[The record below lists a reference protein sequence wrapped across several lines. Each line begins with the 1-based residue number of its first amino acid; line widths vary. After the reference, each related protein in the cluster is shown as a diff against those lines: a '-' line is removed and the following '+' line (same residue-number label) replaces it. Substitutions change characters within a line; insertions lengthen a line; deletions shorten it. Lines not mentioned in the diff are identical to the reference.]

1 MLRLEKGHIIV
12 GQDTDGITNAL
23 EIGMPWAIKMD
34 KPFFIGQRSLRV
46 LEKQPRRQ
54 TLVGFT
60 LPSSDEASVQARRRP
75 KECHLVLDG
84 GQIAGRVTSVGWSPT
99 LARCIGLG
107 LVTPQVALRKHLRVR
122 IDRGEE
128 IDVEVA
134 QAPFYD
140 PSGERQRVGDPL

>member
-1 MLRLEKGHIIV
+1 MSEHA
-12 GQDTDGITNAL
+12 Q
-23 EIGMPWAIKMD
+23 
-34 KPFFIGQRSLRV
+34 
-46 LEKQPRRQ
+46 
-54 TLVGFT
+54 
-60 LPSSDEASVQARRRP
+60 RRP

-107 LVTPQVALRKHLRVR
+107 LVAPHVAIRKNLRIR

-134 QAPFYD
+134 QPPFYD
-140 PSGERQRVGDPL
+140 PNGERQRVGAPP